1 MVTFL
6 SNQAVKWSAYENKN
20 HPEIPEVCKNGAFVL
35 FLKEVIVKDEENWS
49 EAVSAVNTVV
59 RQSRLPSNSE
69 AILNDLVAEN
79 IIADSMVNE
88 TERFL

>member
-1 MVTFL
+1 M
-6 SNQAVKWSAYENKN
+6 
-20 HPEIPEVCKNGAFVL
+20 L
-35 FLKEVIVKDEENWS
+35 FLNEVIVKDEENWS

-59 RQSRLPSNSE
+59 RQSRIPCNYK

-88 TERFL
+88 TE